1 MLDLIRTA
9 GVFMI
14 IAQTMY
20 HFVSGG
26 KYARYVRILIRMM
39 TLAVLIVPLLDLVK
53 SGTKEDFGAHLAQFE
68 HEYEQLSADMEY
80 ADTELVEEQIL
91 RAAAEE
97 MKKTLAPALAP
108 YGYEIADAYADGEC
122 LVIMLRA
129 LDGEEDGI
137 TVRPVREIHIKVGE
151 EEGDG
156 RQAESG
162 MDKEQELA
170 GVIAACLRTERSWV
184 EVRILE

>member
-53 SGTKEDFGAHLAQFE
+53 SGTKEDFEAHLAQFE

-108 YGYEIADAYADGEC
+108 YGYEIADAYADEER